1 MGTKEDLFTINQIKH
16 IPQIHKQP
24 IKNFLNSTFEQ
35 INKKNQWLI
44 NWGKHW
50 TEKWSSWAKEI
61 PTVSCWSVGKK
72 FQNLDSS
79 KNELLQ
85 NKKDQ

>member
-35 INKKNQWLI
+35 INKKNQ
-44 NWGKHW
+44 
-50 TEKWSSWAKEI
+50 
-61 PTVSCWSVGKK
+61 
-72 FQNLDSS
+72 
-79 KNELLQ
+79 
-85 NKKDQ
+85 